1 MQRRRRRRAERM
13 ERQNRAA
20 KVLQRFF
27 KIYPKLHKQ
36 RSMQKHIQ
44 EGTPKKRGAS
54 DAMRPRDETPWELP
68 SVQVVREM
76 HAKITAHIVA
86 WRSSGGL
93 QRPRNERDLQGL
105 SEQANARMAEMQAGL
120 ARSRK
125 EFVARL
131 RMRQDIAACYT
142 ALRNC
147 HGLEQLEHD
156 TDLEACAKG
165 QRYVPGIYDK
175 EYAEFVESAARIEH
189 QQLLKA
195 VTTGN
200 LE

>member
-1 MQRRRRRRAERM
+1 
-13 ERQNRAA
+13 
-20 KVLQRFF
+20 
-27 KIYPKLHKQ
+27 
-36 RSMQKHIQ
+36 MQKHSQ
-44 EGTPKKRGAS
+44 EGTEGTPKKCEAS

-68 SVQVVREM
+68 SVKVVREM
-76 HAKITAHIVA
+76 HAKITAHMVA
-86 WRSSGGL
+86 WRISGGL

-156 TDLEACAKG
+156 TDLEAFAKG
-165 QRYVPGIYDK
+165 QHYVPGIYDK